1 MMMDGMDSSNKKIA
15 LRQIV
20 LPWEI
25 LRHLYQYKT
34 LIYELTKRDIASRYR
49 GSYLGLFWSLL
60 RPLCMLCVFGVV
72 FGYIFQS
79 KLGRFPHESK
89 VDFAL
94 ALFAGLMIFDM
105 FGECLGRAPT
115 LVLLSPNYV
124 TKVVFPLEIL
134 PVTVVGAA
142 LCHLVISLI
151 PLLIGVAIAHGAVPL
166 TVLYAPVILVPV
178 VFLCLGTMWLFA
190 SLGVFFRDINSFV
203 PVLMTILMYGS
214 AIFYSVDNVPSLLKP
229 IVLVNPLAILIHQW
243 RSAIMWRVPIDWARF
258 GVHFVGCAVF
268 MVVGYIIFM
277 RTKNAF
283 ADVI

>member
-1 MMMDGMDSSNKKIA
+1 MDVVTSSSKKIP
-15 LRQIV
+15 LRQHL

-25 LRHLYQYKT
+25 ARHLYQYKT
-34 LIYELTKRDIASRYR
+34 LIYELTKRDIAIRYR
-49 GSYLGLFWSLL
+49 GSYLGIFWSFL

-79 KLGRFPHESK
+79 KLGQFPHESK

-94 ALFAGLMIFDM
+94 ALFSGLMIFDM

-115 LVLLSPNYV
+115 LILSNANYV

-134 PVTVVGAA
+134 PVSVVVAA
-142 LCHLVISLI
+142 FCHLLISLI
-151 PLLIGVAIAHGAVPL
+151 PLLIGVAIAHGSVPL
-166 TVLYAPVILVPV
+166 TAVYVPVILVPV
-178 VFLCLGTMWLFA
+178 VLLCLGTTWFFA

-203 PVLMTILMYGS
+203 PVLLIIVMYAS
-214 AIFYSVDNVPSLLKP
+214 AIFYAIDKVPPLFQP
-229 IVLVNPLAILIHQW
+229 VVHVNPLAILIHHL
-243 RSAIMWRVPIDWARF
+243 RCAIMWGTPINWAQF
-258 GVHFVGCAVF
+258 GVHFVGCAAF
-268 MVVGYIIFM
+268 MILGYIIFM

>member
-1 MMMDGMDSSNKKIA
+1 
-15 LRQIV
+15 
-20 LPWEI
+20 
-25 LRHLYQYKT
+25 
-34 LIYELTKRDIASRYR
+34 
-49 GSYLGLFWSLL
+49 
-60 RPLCMLCVFGVV
+60 MLCVFGVV

-94 ALFAGLMIFDM
+94 ALFCGLMIFDM

-115 LVLLSPNYV
+115 LVLMSPNYV

-151 PLLIGVAIAHGAVPL
+151 PLLIGVAIAHGSVPL
-166 TVLYAPVILVPV
+166 TALYAPVILVPV
-178 VFLCLGTMWLFA
+178 VFLSLGTMWLFA

-203 PVLMTILMYGS
+203 PVLLTILMYAS
-214 AIFYSVDNVPSLLKP
+214 AIFYSVDSVPPSLKP

-243 RSAIMWRVPIDWARF
+243 RCAIMWRVPIDWARY
-258 GVHFVGCAVF
+258 GAHFAVCAAF
-268 MVVGYIIFM
+268 MILGYIIFM
-277 RTKNAF
+277 RTKSAF

>member
-1 MMMDGMDSSNKKIA
+1 MDVVNSSSKKIP
-15 LRQIV
+15 LRQHV

-25 LRHLYQYKT
+25 ARHLYQYKT
-34 LIYELTKRDIASRYR
+34 LIYELTKRDIAVRYR
-49 GSYLGLFWSLL
+49 GSYLGIFWSFL

-79 KLGRFPHESK
+79 KLGKFPHESK

-115 LVLLSPNYV
+115 LILSNANYV

-134 PVTVVGAA
+134 PVSVVVAA
-142 LCHLVISLI
+142 FCHLLISLI
-151 PLLIGVAIAHGAVPL
+151 PLLIGVAIAHGSVPL
-166 TVLYAPVILVPV
+166 TAVYVPVILVPV
-178 VFLCLGTMWLFA
+178 VLLCLGTTWFFS

-203 PVLMTILMYGS
+203 PVLLIILMYAS
-214 AIFYSVDNVPSLLKP
+214 AIFYAIDKVPPLFQP
-229 IVLVNPLAILIHQW
+229 VVHVNPLATLIHQF
-243 RSAIMWRVPIDWARF
+243 RCAIMWGTPIDWVQF
-258 GVHFVGCAVF
+258 GVHFAGCAAF
-268 MVVGYIIFM
+268 MILGYIIFM
-277 RTKNAF
+277 RTKSAF

>member
-1 MMMDGMDSSNKKIA
+1 MDVVNSSSKKTP
-15 LRQIV
+15 LRQHV

-25 LRHLYQYKT
+25 ARHLYQYKT
-34 LIYELTKRDIASRYR
+34 LIYELTKRDIAIRYR
-49 GSYLGLFWSLL
+49 GSYLGIFWSFL

-94 ALFAGLMIFDM
+94 ALFSGLIIFDM

-115 LVLLSPNYV
+115 LILSNANYV

-134 PVTVVGAA
+134 PVSVVVAA
-142 LCHLVISLI
+142 FCHLLISLV
-151 PLLIGVAIAHGAVPL
+151 PLLIGVAIAHGSVPL
-166 TVLYAPVILVPV
+166 TTLYVPVILVPV
-178 VFLCLGTMWLFA
+178 VLLCLGTTWFFA

-203 PVLMTILMYGS
+203 PVLLTILMYAS
-214 AIFYSVDNVPSLLKP
+214 AIFYSVDSVPPAFKP

-243 RSAIMWRVPIDWARF
+243 RSAIMWRVPIDWARY
-258 GVHFVGCAVF
+258 GVHFAGCAVF
-268 MVVGYIIFM
+268 MIASYIIFM
-277 RTKNAF
+277 RTKSAF
-283 ADVI
+283 ADVL

>member
-1 MMMDGMDSSNKKIA
+1 MDVVNSSSKKNP
-15 LRQIV
+15 LRQLV

-25 LRHLYQYKT
+25 ARHLYRYKT
-34 LIYELTKRDIASRYR
+34 LIYELTKRDIAVRYR
-49 GSYLGLFWSLL
+49 GSYLGIFWSFL

-94 ALFAGLMIFDM
+94 ALFSGLIIFDM

-115 LVLLSPNYV
+115 LILSNANYV

-134 PVTVVGAA
+134 PVSVVVAA
-142 LCHLVISLI
+142 FCHLLISLV
-151 PLLIGVAIAHGAVPL
+151 PLLIGVAIAHGSVPL
-166 TVLYAPVILVPV
+166 TTLYVPVILVPV
-178 VFLCLGTMWLFA
+178 VLLCLGTTWFFA

-203 PVLMTILMYGS
+203 PVLLTILMYAS
-214 AIFYSVDNVPSLLKP
+214 AIFYSVDSVPPAFRP

-243 RSAIMWRVPIDWARF
+243 RSAIMWRVPIDWARY
-258 GVHFVGCAVF
+258 GVHFAGCAVF
-268 MVVGYIIFM
+268 MIVSYIIFM
-277 RTKNAF
+277 RTKSAF
-283 ADVI
+283 ADVL

>member
-1 MMMDGMDSSNKKIA
+1 MQNVLDSSNKKVPF
-15 LRQIV
+15 RQVV

-25 LRHLYQYKT
+25 ARHLYQFKT

-49 GSYLGLFWSLL
+49 GSYLGIFWSFL

-115 LVLLSPNYV
+115 LILSNTNYV

-142 LCHLVISLI
+142 FCHLLISLI
-151 PLLIGVAIAHGAVPL
+151 PLLIGIAIAHGSVPL
-166 TVLYAPVILVPV
+166 TALYVPVLLVPV

-203 PVLMTILMYGS
+203 PVLLTMLMYAS
-214 AIFYSVDNVPSLLKP
+214 AIFYSVDKVPPQLQ
-229 IVLVNPLAILIHQW
+229 LVVYLNPLAILIHQW
-243 RSAIMWRVPIDWARF
+243 RCAIMWRLPIDWSRY
-258 GVHFVGCAVF
+258 GMHFAGCAVF
-268 MVVGYIIFM
+268 MILSYIIFM
-277 RTKNAF
+277 RTKDAF